1 MTSDSSIKSSEVENS
16 RLLWFINK
24 VGVWSVN
31 PYRKCPFRCVYCIA
45 ASQGEAIP
53 WYPAETVIPKLRDAL
68 GQVPHNTE
76 LFVGALVDAYPPVE
90 KELCLTR
97 LVLQELSRQERPFC
111 INTKSILVCRDMDIL
126 LSHTGHCDVYIGLG
140 SLDDDALRK
149 LEPGAPSASERFDA
163 IRTLNEAG
171 IDVNIDAGP
180 WIPGLSNAEDLIAK
194 RPAGVNIQFEPL
206 DIRRFGDS
214 ATILGR
220 AFTQEEINSYYQI
233 ERQKIGDITGV
244 LWKDLLPRR

>member
-1 MTSDSSIKSSEVENS
+1 M
-16 RLLWFINK
+16 
-24 VGVWSVN
+24 N
-31 PYRKCPFRCVYCIA
+31 PYRKCAFRCIYCIA
-45 ASQGEAIP
+45 GTQGEATP
-53 WYPAETVIPKLRDAL
+53 WYPAGTVIPKLSAAL

-76 LFVGALVDAYPPVE
+76 LFVGALTDAYPPVE

-97 LVLQELSRQERPFC
+97 TILKELSRQVRPLC
-111 INTKSILVCRDMDIL
+111 ITTKSTLICRDMDIL
-126 LSHTGHCDVYIGLG
+126 SSHAGHCDVYIGLC
-140 SLDDDALRK
+140 SLDDDVLRK
-149 LEPGAPSASERFDA
+149 LEPGAPSASERFNA

-180 WIPGLSNAEDLIAK
+180 WIPGISSAEELIAK

-206 DIRRFGDS
+206 DIRHFGDS

-220 AFTQEEINSYYQI
+220 TFTQEEINSYYRI

-244 LWKDLLPRR
+244 LWKDPLPRR